1 MQKQMVKIRK
11 ATVETVVHIDAFN
24 DLYKPKGWEL
34 VEKVI
39 DAGINAE
46 LASKG
51 ITDEGQQ
58 KQYITAKV
66 NMARRKFSDNAFYS
80 GR

>member
-1 MQKQMVKIRK
+1 MQKQMVRIKK

-34 VEKVI
+34 VETVI
-39 DAGINAE
+39 DTGINAE
-46 LASKG
+46 LTSKG
-51 ITDEGQQ
+51 ITDDGQQ
-58 KQYITAKV
+58 KQYITAKIS
-66 NMARRKFSDNAFYS
+66 NARRKFSDNAFYS